1 MNQQYLFLILL
12 AVAFVALIVLPGRQ
26 RKKMQAQTQQMQ
38 ESLKPGAEVMTTSG
52 IHGTV
57 SRLGDT
63 TVVVEIAP
71 GVPVTFERRAIMQV
85 VQPTTTTGLDGGAT
99 QAGLGS
105 SGTDT
110 PGFGSPAAENP
121 GDETPGDGTAGP
133 TR

>member
-52 IHGTV
+52 IHGIV
-57 SRLGDT
+57 SGLGDT

-85 VQPTTTTGLDGGAT
+85 VAPAAGTDGGAT
-99 QAGLGS
+99 QAGL
-105 SGTDT
+105 
-110 PGFGSPAAENP
+110 ENPPVEHP
-121 GDETPGDGTAGP
+121 GDETPGDGAAGP